1 MWDYHPPLALLALAL
16 PLALRS
22 RKRKAQASPT
32 RSVSERSVHH
42 PPSTNLMNSP
52 AISSSNN
59 LPDMETIWQE
69 TIDWCP
75 TVEQQSQLQ
84 LLYAAV
90 VTANQKLNLTRITEP
105 EEFWEKHLWDSL
117 RGVGDLINNSLP
129 LQVIDIGTGAGFP
142 GLPLA
147 IARPDWQLTLVDSTA
162 KKIGFIQE
170 LAPALSLTNVYPL
183 VSRIEEV
190 GQQKEH
196 RHQYDLALIR
206 AVASANIC
214 AEYALPLVK
223 TGGTAILYRGNWTAE
238 EAESLELAVAKLG
251 GEISKIDRFTTPLSN
266 SIRHCIWIHKTA
278 YTHPYYPRGVGIPTL
293 KPI

>member
-1 MWDYHPPLALLALAL
+1 MNL
-16 PLALRS
+16 PS
-22 RKRKAQASPT
+22 SF
-32 RSVSERSVHH
+32 
-42 PPSTNLMNSP
+42 
-52 AISSSNN
+52 SSNH
-59 LPDMETIWQE
+59 LPDMDEVWQE

-75 TVEQQSQLQ
+75 NEQQRSQLQ
-84 LLYAAV
+84 LLYLAV
-90 VTANQKLNLTRITEP
+90 ITANQKLNLTRITEP
-105 EEFWEKHLWDSL
+105 KEFWEKHLWDSL
-117 RGVGDLINNSLP
+117 RGVGTLINDLTEFK
-129 LQVIDIGTGAGFP
+129 VIDIGTGAGFP

-170 LAPALSLTNVYPL
+170 IAPELTLTNIHPL

-190 GQQKEH
+190 GQDKEH

-223 TGGTAILYRGNWTAE
+223 TGGTAILYRGNWTEE

-278 YTHPYYPRGVGIPTL
+278 NTHPYYPRNVGIPTL

>member
-1 MWDYHPPLALLALAL
+1 MNL
-16 PLALRS
+16 PS
-22 RKRKAQASPT
+22 S
-32 RSVSERSVHH
+32 
-42 PPSTNLMNSP
+42 
-52 AISSSNN
+52 SSSNH
-59 LPDMETIWQE
+59 LPDMDEIWQE

-75 TVEQQSQLQ
+75 TEQQRSQLQ
-84 LLYAAV
+84 VLYLAV
-90 VTANQKLNLTRITEP
+90 ITANQKLNLTRITEP
-105 EEFWEKHLWDSL
+105 KEFWEKHLWDSL
-117 RGVGDLINNSLP
+117 RGIDTLINDSSGLK
-129 LQVIDIGTGAGFP
+129 VIDIGTGAGFP

-170 LAPALSLTNVYPL
+170 VAPELNLMNVQALVN
-183 VSRIEEV
+183 RIEEV
-190 GQQKEH
+190 GQDKEH

-206 AVASANIC
+206 AVASPNIC

-223 TGGTAILYRGNWTAE
+223 TGGTAILYRGNWTEE

-278 YTHPYYPRGVGIPTL
+278 NTHPYYPRGVGIPTL

>member
-1 MWDYHPPLALLALAL
+1 MNL
-16 PLALRS
+16 P
-22 RKRKAQASPT
+22 
-32 RSVSERSVHH
+32 
-42 PPSTNLMNSP
+42 
-52 AISSSNN
+52 SSSSSSH
-59 LPDMETIWQE
+59 LPDMDEMWQE

-75 TVEQQSQLQ
+75 NEQQRSQLQ
-84 LLYAAV
+84 LLYLAV
-90 VTANQKLNLTRITEP
+90 ITANQKLNLTRITEP
-105 EEFWEKHLWDSL
+105 KEFWEKHLWDSL
-117 RGVGDLINNSLP
+117 RGVGTLINDSSEFK
-129 LQVIDIGTGAGFP
+129 VIDIGTGAGFP

-170 LAPALSLTNVYPL
+170 IAPELNLTNTHPL

-190 GQQKEH
+190 GQDKEH

-223 TGGTAILYRGNWTAE
+223 TGGTAILYRGNWTE
-238 EAESLELAVAKLG
+238 EEVESLELAVAKLG
-251 GEISKIDRFTTPLSN
+251 GEISRIDRFTTPLSN

-278 YTHPYYPRGVGIPTL
+278 NTHPYYPRNVGIPTL